1 MGEQPIEGGTATGDG
16 TPGAAGAKPPA
27 KKAAAKKTTKSR
39 PKRVSGDSAAQE
51 EAAKSA
57 DEATEPMEPEQ
68 LPEEREQWFRAPG
81 FRRMKTAWEGEDAT
95 ILRRAQNAIDR
106 RVWEIFEDALVI
118 MNDLYMVVRKAEGDP
133 QTGEQKM
140 DVFGFPVWERDPR
153 TGQYIEDWTM
163 LTLRQ
168 REHFL
173 FQITT
178 RLFDWEQRAADLWTE
193 AMFAKGIFTERFS
206 IEFDAPVHGTID
218 DRNARGN
225 VEAAEDR
232 YFAILNAAIS
242 RKADALVRSM
252 TNLQLRLKD
261 TLGQ

>member
-1 MGEQPIEGGTATGDG
+1 MT
-16 TPGAAGAKPPA
+16 AGAVEPDPA
-27 KKAAAKKTTKSR
+27 PDAEVRPIKKAATKR
-39 PKRVSGDSAAQE
+39 AAPRRRKRASGDSAAQE
-51 EAAKSA
+51 EATKSA
-57 DEATEPMEPEQ
+57 EEAVTPQRTEE
-68 LPEEREQWFRAPG
+68 LPEEREEWFRAPG
-81 FRRMKTAWEGEDAT
+81 FQRMRVAWEGEDAT

-106 RVWEIFEDALVI
+106 RVWEIFEDALAI
-118 MNDLYMVVRKAEGDP
+118 MNDLYTVVRRVEGDP
-133 QTGEQKM
+133 VTGEQKV
-140 DVFGFPVWERDPR
+140 DIYGFPVWEKDPL
-153 TGQYIEDWTM
+153 TGQYIEDWTL
-163 LTLRQ
+163 LTTKQ

-173 FQITT
+173 FMITT

-206 IEFDAPVHGTID
+206 IEFDAPIHGTID

-232 YFAILNAAIS
+232 YFAILNAAVS
-242 RKADALVRSM
+242 RKAEALVRSM

>member
-1 MGEQPIEGGTATGDG
+1 MEGPEEPQEPAVE
-16 TPGAAGAKPPA
+16 PKKPV
-27 KKAAAKKTTKSR
+27 KKAATR
-39 PKRVSGDSAAQE
+39 PKRRRASGDSAAQE

-57 DEATEPMEPEQ
+57 EEATAPMRTEE
-68 LPEEREQWFRAPG
+68 LPEEREEWFRAPG
-81 FRRMKTAWEGEDAT
+81 FRRMKVAWEGEDAT

-118 MNDLYMVVRKAEGDP
+118 MNDLYTVVRKQVTNEH
-133 QTGEQKM
+133 GEQVM
-140 DVFGFPVWERDPR
+140 DIFGLPVWEKTP
-153 TGQYIEDWTM
+153 TGQYIEDWTL
-163 LTLRQ
+163 LTTRQ

-193 AMFAKGIFTERFS
+193 AMFAKGMFTERFA

-232 YFAILNAAIS
+232 YFAILNAAVS
-242 RKADALVRSM
+242 RKADALVRTM